1 MCVYF
6 TVHVFWAIYRPV
18 FCKVTII
25 RFQRE
30 KEREKK
36 LLEEGEIKRQIRKAM
51 FSYEVIKKMM
61 S

>member
-36 LLEEGEIKRQIRKAM
+36 LLEEGEIKRQI
-51 FSYEVIKKMM
+51 
-61 S
+61 